1 MTTKNSAGT
10 LVYNNNR
17 YIERLNEKLDRRT
30 KDGSDRENVDH
41 VWQNHSTNENGER
54 VWSF

>member
-1 MTTKNSAGT
+1 MATKNSAGT
-10 LVYNNNR
+10 MVYNNNR

-41 VWQNHSTNENGER
+41 VWQNHSVNENGER
-54 VWSF
+54 IWSF